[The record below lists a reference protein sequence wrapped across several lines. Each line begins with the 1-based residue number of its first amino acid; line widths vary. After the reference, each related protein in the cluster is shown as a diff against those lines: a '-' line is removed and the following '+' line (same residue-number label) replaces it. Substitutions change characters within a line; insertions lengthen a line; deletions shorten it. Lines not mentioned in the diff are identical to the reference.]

1 MRKGFTLIELLV
13 VIAIIAILAAI
24 LFPVFARAR
33 EKARQTSCLSNVK
46 ELGLGMLMYV
56 EDYDGMFPRT
66 SYSESKID
74 PPGIFWASSILPY
87 VKNYQVYVCP
97 SDLRS
102 PGTLHYNNWTF
113 PIRPIYGYNERLGDK
128 KLPEIRYPTSLVMLG
143 DCAHDVFMDCPG
155 RVAWANSGDHVRYGS
170 GAPWPNGDPNYM
182 QDKYSRHNGGEN
194 HCYADGHAKWTSSSA
209 MYGAGYTPLNP

>member
-1 MRKGFTLIELLV
+1 MREGFTLIELLV

-66 SYSESKID
+66 SYSESKMD
-74 PPGIFWASSILPY
+74 PPGIFWASCILPY

-97 SDLRS
+97 SDVRS
-102 PGTLHYNNWTF
+102 PGTFSYNNWTF

-128 KLPEIRYPTSLVMLG
+128 KLPEIRYPTELLMLG
-143 DCAHDVFMDCPG
+143 DCCHQVFASIPG
-155 RVAWANSGDHVRYGS
+155 RVAWANSGDRVRYGA
-170 GAPWPNGDPNYM
+170 GAAWPNGDPNYM
-182 QDKYSRHNGGEN
+182 KDQYSRHNGGEN
-194 HCYADGHAKWTSSSA
+194 HCYVDGHAKWTSSRG
-209 MYGAGYTPLNP
+209 MYSAGYTPLNP